1 MELEVFIEFD
11 EERMDLLYFVLVAY
25 GMTQVIV
32 GGSIFNKIRPPKEK
46 FGGFFHCPM
55 CMGFWVGVFL
65 WSINGLTEL
74 FSFDYN
80 YINFL
85 LLGSL
90 SSGTSYIM
98 YSMIGDFGFRSEKM
112 NNVFNRNGG

>member
-1 MELEVFIEFD
+1 V
-11 EERMDLLYFVLVAY
+11 DLLYFILIAFGITQVLVS
-25 GMTQVIV
+25 GT
-32 GGSIFNKIRPPKEK
+32 IFNKIRPPKER
-46 FGGFFHCPM
+46 FGGFFHCAM

-90 SSGTSYIM
+90 SSGSSYVLH
-98 YSMIGDFGFRSEKM
+98 SVIGDYGFRSEKM
-112 NNVFNRNGG
+112 NNIFNRNGG